1 MGTLTGEKIKD
12 KYGELLKLESEGTS
26 TYKSVETGKAEA
38 IGLKLSQDGIEVQGL
53 KFTTDPSTSTSELTA
68 LLYDNTTKT
77 VVIRDLD
84 STAFTASSFN
94 IFKTVSVS
102 GQSDIVADEL
112 EDVLTF
118 AAGDGMEITTDA
130 STDTVTF
137 SRSGIYNNP
146 TLIMRPPT
154 TTTSGDAI
162 ILDANDLANPPTN
175 TRSAL
180 LEGTDSHGNPTNNL
194 ELVKTTT
201 EAGDDIAMVK
211 VKTAGLVRID
221 VNLIISVL
229 TAQTDITVKVYKEDT
244 VAPEVIQ
251 DIVREHS
258 PVNKTAI
265 GFSLFHVATANDMY
279 YYTIQVN
286 HNVSVLNASTFTVTK
301 LT

>member
-102 GQSDIVADEL
+102 GQSDVVADEL

-130 STDTVTF
+130 STETVTF

-154 TTTSGDAI
+154 ATTSGDALI
-162 ILDANDLANPPTN
+162 PQAKTLTSPPQA

-180 LEGTDSHGNPTNNL
+180 LEGADSHTSATSNL
-194 ELVKTTT
+194 ELVTTNSQ
-201 EAGDDIAMVK
+201 GKVK

-221 VNLIISVL
+221 VNLIIGVL
-229 TAQTDITVKVYKEDT
+229 TQNTDITVSVYKEDDNPD
-244 VAPEVIQ
+244 VLQE
-251 DIVREHS
+251 IVREHN

-265 GFSLFHVATANDMY
+265 GFSLFHVAVANDMY
-279 YYTIQVN
+279 YYTITVDN
-286 HNVSVLNASTFTVTK
+286 NVTIWNDSTFTVTK

>member
-38 IGLKLSQDGIEVQGL
+38 IGLKLSQDGIEVEGL
-53 KFTTDPSTSTSELTA
+53 KFTTDPLTSNSELTA

-84 STAFTASSFN
+84 STAFTASSLN

-102 GQSDIVADEL
+102 GQSNVVANEL

-118 AAGDGMEITTDA
+118 AAGDGIAITTDA

-154 TTTSGDAI
+154 TTTSGDA
-162 ILDANDLANPPTN
+162 LVPEANALQSPPTF

-180 LEGTDSHGNPTNNL
+180 LEGADSHTSATSNL
-194 ELVKTTT
+194 ELVTTNSQ
-201 EAGDDIAMVK
+201 GKIK

-221 VNLIISVL
+221 VSLIINVL
-229 TAQTDITVKVYKEDT
+229 TANTDITVGVYQEDSSQSL
-244 VAPEVIQ
+244 IQ

-265 GFSLFHVATANDMY
+265 GFSLFHVAAANDMY
-279 YYTIQVN
+279 YYQITVN
-286 HNVSVLNASTFTVTK
+286 NNVSLLNASTFTVTK

>member
-102 GQSDIVADEL
+102 GQSDVVADEL

-118 AAGDGMEITTDA
+118 AAGDGMAITTDA

-154 TTTSGDAI
+154 TTTSGDSFI
-162 ILDANDLANPPTN
+162 PDANDLQSPPTSS
-175 TRSAL
+175 RSAL
-180 LEGTDSHGNPTNNL
+180 LEGTDSYTNATQSLSNL
-194 ELVKTTT
+194 ELVTTSNQ
-201 EAGDDIAMVK
+201 GKVK

-229 TAQTDITVKVYKEDT
+229 TANTDITVTVYQEDT
-244 VAPEVIQ
+244 GTSQIQ
-251 DIVREHS
+251 NIVREHS

-265 GFSLFHVATANDMY
+265 GFSLFHVAAENDMY
-279 YYTIQVN
+279 YYTIEVN
-286 HNVSVLNASTFTVTK
+286 NNVSILNASTFTVTK

>member
-94 IFKTVSVS
+94 IFKTVRVS
-102 GQSDIVADEL
+102 GQSDVVADEL

-130 STDTVTF
+130 STETVTF

-154 TTTSGDAI
+154 TTTSGDALI
-162 ILDANDLANPPTN
+162 PEANLLQSPPTS

-180 LEGTDSHGNPTNNL
+180 LEGADSHTAATSNL
-194 ELVKTTT
+194 ELVTTSNQ
-201 EAGDDIAMVK
+201 GKVK

-221 VNLIISVL
+221 VSLIINVL
-229 TAQTDITVKVYKEDT
+229 TANTDITVSVYQEDT
-244 VAPEVIQ
+244 VGSNLIQ

-265 GFSLFHVATANDMY
+265 GFSLFHVAAANDMY
-279 YYTIQVN
+279 YYQITVN
-286 HNVSVLNASTFTVTK
+286 NNVSILNASTFTVTK

>member
-53 KFTTDPSTSTSELTA
+53 KFTTDPSTSVSELTA

-102 GQSDIVADEL
+102 GQSDVVADEL
-112 EDVLTF
+112 EDVLTL
-118 AAGDGMEITTDA
+118 AAGDGIAITTDA

-146 TLIMRPPT
+146 TLIMKPPT
-154 TTTSGDAI
+154 TTTSGDALI
-162 ILDANDLANPPTN
+162 PEARTLASPPIN
-175 TRSAL
+175 GRSAL
-180 LEGTDSHGNPTNNL
+180 LEGTDSYTTATTNL
-194 ELVKTTT
+194 ELVTTNS
-201 EAGDDIAMVK
+201 EGKVK
-211 VKTAGLVRID
+211 VKTAGMVRID
-221 VNLIISVL
+221 VNLIINVL
-229 TAQTDITVKVYKEDT
+229 TANTDITVGVYKEDT
-244 VAPEVIQ
+244 SQNLIQ
-251 DIVREHS
+251 DTVREHS

-265 GFSLFHVATANDMY
+265 GFSLFDVAVANDMY
-279 YYTIQVN
+279 YYQITVN
-286 HNVSVLNASTFTVTK
+286 NNVQILNDSTFTVTK

>member
-102 GQSDIVADEL
+102 GQSDVVADEL

-154 TTTSGDAI
+154 TTTSGDALI
-162 ILDANDLANPPTN
+162 PEANLLQSPPTS

-180 LEGTDSHGNPTNNL
+180 LEGADSHTAATSNL
-194 ELVKTTT
+194 ELVTTSNQ
-201 EAGDDIAMVK
+201 GKVK

-221 VNLIISVL
+221 VSLIINVL
-229 TAQTDITVKVYKEDT
+229 TANTDITVSVYQEDT
-244 VAPEVIQ
+244 VGSNLIQ

-265 GFSLFHVATANDMY
+265 GFSLFHVAAANDMY
-279 YYTIQVN
+279 YYQITVN
-286 HNVSVLNASTFTVTK
+286 NNVSILNASTFTVTK

>member
-94 IFKTVSVS
+94 IFKTVRVS
-102 GQSDIVADEL
+102 GQSDVVADEL

-154 TTTSGDAI
+154 TTTSGDALI
-162 ILDANDLANPPTN
+162 PEANLLQSPPTS

-180 LEGTDSHGNPTNNL
+180 LEGADSHTAATSNL
-194 ELVKTTT
+194 ELVTTSNQ
-201 EAGDDIAMVK
+201 GKVK

-221 VNLIISVL
+221 VSLIINVL
-229 TAQTDITVKVYKEDT
+229 TANTDITVSVYQEDT
-244 VAPEVIQ
+244 VGSNLIQ

-265 GFSLFHVATANDMY
+265 GFSLFHVAAANDMY
-279 YYTIQVN
+279 YYQITVN
-286 HNVSVLNASTFTVTK
+286 NNVSILNASTFTVTK

>member
-102 GQSDIVADEL
+102 GQSDVVADEL

-154 TTTSGDAI
+154 TTTSGDALI
-162 ILDANDLANPPTN
+162 PEANLLQSPPTS

-180 LEGTDSHGNPTNNL
+180 LEGADSHTAATSNL
-194 ELVKTTT
+194 ELVTTSNQ
-201 EAGDDIAMVK
+201 GKVK

-221 VNLIISVL
+221 VSLIINVL
-229 TAQTDITVKVYKEDT
+229 TANTDITVSVYQEDT
-244 VAPEVIQ
+244 VGSNLIQ

-265 GFSLFHVATANDMY
+265 GFSLFHVAAANDMY
-279 YYTIQVN
+279 YYTITVDN
-286 HNVSVLNASTFTVTK
+286 NVSVLNASTFTVTK